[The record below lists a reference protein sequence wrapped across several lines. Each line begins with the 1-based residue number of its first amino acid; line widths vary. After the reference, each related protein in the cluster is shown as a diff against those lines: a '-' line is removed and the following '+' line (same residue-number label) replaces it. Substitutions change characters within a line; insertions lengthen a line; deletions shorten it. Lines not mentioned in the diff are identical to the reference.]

1 MEMKNQSDRSPP
13 LKCRP
18 ARRVDSF
25 LEVKDVKM
33 SHAISCISIFQRGKN
48 FFERPCY
55 YGVCYTVPIDFGSCH
70 ALRRTRIHV
79 LSSNNVVKRAK
90 AVLRYFLNFSECSHV
105 FFNYSTVLVA
115 VSQSE
120 VGSFVNCMNRACFSP
135 SALATRGKNANF
147 MLYDN

>member
-1 MEMKNQSDRSPP
+1 MQ
-13 LKCRP
+13 L
-18 ARRVDSF
+18 A
-25 LEVKDVKM
+25 
-33 SHAISCISIFQRGKN
+33 AFQFFKEEKI